1 MKKLIIGVIALGVLA
16 VSAYAYTGYLEREQV
31 SGMNKFCY
39 YSNDTVITV
48 KSYQLCPLSNK

>member
-1 MKKLIIGVIALGVLA
+1 MKKIILSITTLSLFAL
-16 VSAYAYTGYLEREQV
+16 SAYAYTGFLESEQI

-48 KSYQLCPLSNK
+48 KSYQLCPLSNG